1 MLIAI
6 EALVLLLFARANE
19 KTFTNCQ
26 SLPSQQFKIEAG
38 KHVPKSKFNNHQNI
52 TFVYYLLKIKLLNWD
67 FI

>member
-26 SLPSQQFKIEAG
+26 SFPSQQFKIEAG

-52 TFVYYLLKIKLLNWD
+52 TFVY
-67 FI
+67 